1 MRTVF
6 LAGVNM
12 FFFICTFAQHDHS
25 DLPKPANNEIFN
37 IIKSLAGDWKGSY
50 KWTGRLSEG
59 PMDAK
64 YYLTGNGTAVI
75 EDLLMNGKAIMT
87 SVYHLDGTD
96 IRLTHYCAA
105 GNQPRLKASEISAGK
120 EDVTM
125 HFQFV
130 DITNLANQDA
140 GHVKGLELKLKAP
153 DQLTLIF
160 TFITKGVESNE
171 QIELTRS
178 K

>member
-120 EDVTM
+120 EDVTIDS
-125 HFQFV
+125 V
-130 DITNLANQDA
+130 SEAEIVSLPLSSTNKKLSSI
-140 GHVKGLELKLKAP
+140 GRVLLVLKTP
-153 DQLTLIF
+153 LICCKCF
-160 TFITKGVESNE
+160 
-171 QIELTRS
+171 
-178 K
+178 